1 MLLNDIYRVIG
12 ELSDEYDWF
21 NDLDAVRRDAMI
33 DISFNLGQTVLRKFE
48 KALGAMAN
56 KRYNEAADNFL
67 DSRWAQQVGNRAKEL
82 AYMIRTGEYQ

>member
-1 MLLNDIYRVIG
+1 
-12 ELSDEYDWF
+12 
-21 NDLDAVRRDAMI
+21 
-33 DISFNLGQTVLRKFE
+33 
-48 KALGAMAN
+48 MAN